1 MRPSALYDRHIPM
14 PARNHRR
21 LLRQIAALVLL
32 AIMLAGAATA
42 QSTATPEPVT
52 PELLATFVPATWHGI
67 EASEHR
73 ARFDASGA
81 ATASA
86 HYDDTSDGRS
96 SRDLSM
102 AITDLGPYRDAT
114 LLVERADVAEGRAT
128 EIDVGGYPAFVAT
141 DYGGPTLDV
150 VAGRM
155 WIRSRAFGDLF
166 SAGDLKD
173 AVKEL
178 PLDAVAALSEAPI
191 AEGANYRPLGFTA
204 GALRHFLPESV
215 LGLDRGDGYYAKR
228 HPAGVAWGGFPYS
241 GTEGGHD
248 VRVRLT
254 VWDLGTLADASR
266 QRLSAQPDAWS
277 AFTRDGHPGFV
288 ERGTP
293 TPRVLL
299 YVGRFRLQAEARG
312 QPGTSA
318 TWLQGAFDAV
328 HVDRL
333 ARLAELVP
341 APAPA
346 LDPLAGQPQ
355 LLTPDSLAEALPAS
369 LAGMQRSDL
378 KAEVTS
384 SRRDPFDT
392 AYARATY
399 RGQSGVAL
407 NVMVFDQGIVPL
419 RVKERLANMRAVDT
433 QGRVLYLTDTPPTAM
448 AIVGRRIVVTVTPAR
463 DSDPTPTE
471 AELQGALG
479 GLGLPGLTKLVKSA
493 RSD

>member
-1 MRPSALYDRHIPM
+1 M

-21 LLRQIAALVLL
+21 LLPRIAELVLL
-32 AIMLAGAATA
+32 AAMLAGAATA

-52 PELLATFVPATWHGI
+52 PERLATLVPATWHGI
-67 EASEHR
+67 GASEHR
-73 ARFDASGA
+73 ARFDASGG

-128 EIDVGGYPAFVAT
+128 EVDVGGYPAFAAT

-155 WIRSRAFGDLF
+155 WIRSRAFGGLF
-166 SAGDLKD
+166 SARDLKD
-173 AVKEL
+173 AVKTL
-178 PLDAVAALSEAPI
+178 PLDAIAALSEAPV
-191 AEGANYRPLGFTA
+191 AEGANYRPLGFTT

-228 HPAGVAWGGFPYS
+228 HPAGVAWGGFPYT
-241 GTEGGHD
+241 GTVDGHD

-266 QRLSAQPDAWS
+266 RRLAAQPDAWS

-299 YVGRFRLQAEARG
+299 YVDRFRLQAEARG

-318 TWLQGAFDAV
+318 TWLQGAFDEV
-328 HVDRL
+328 HLDRL

-341 APAPA
+341 APAPT
-346 LDPLAGQPQ
+346 LDPLAGQPK
-355 LLTPDSLAEALPAS
+355 LLAPDNLAEALPET
-369 LAGMQRSDL
+369 LAGMRRNDL

-399 RGQSGVAL
+399 RSESGVAL

-419 RVKERLANMRAVDT
+419 RVKERLASMRAMDA
-433 QGRVLYLTDTPPTAM
+433 QGHVLYLADTPPTAM
-448 AIVGRRIVVTVTPAR
+448 TIVGHRIVVTITPTR
-463 DSDPTPTE
+463 DSDPAPTE
-471 AELQGALG
+471 AQLQRALD
-479 GLGLPGLTKLVKSA
+479 GLDLSGLTELVKSA
-493 RSD
+493 RPD